1 MHMYIPYGWLQHVT
15 CRCRPSSQQLEDL
28 RDTIVSEQTIHKA
41 AMSSDADLPRENL
54 RNQTV
59 RQDIT
64 DLLARR
70 IVRRIEQQLHETH
83 VLEQV
88 KEKLPASTEEIRA
101 LPFYGSTLNALRYQR
116 DNYLVGPGYANRRQ
130 RLRDRGLM
138 NYPIYRMPF
147 DSTALGNV
155 QIVNFGASFI
165 PSETVKDLLLPIVL
179 SLPSGVLKETITD
192 AVANAIPLAQPQLD
206 SAVKNSLLS
215 FMDNPEMR
223 QMIKSRAGG
232 LVMSDRDES

>member
-1 MHMYIPYGWLQHVT
+1 MNPDAHLQ
-15 CRCRPSSQQLEDL
+15 
-28 RDTIVSEQTIHKA
+28 RD
-41 AMSSDADLPRENL
+41 NL

-70 IVRRIEQQLHETH
+70 IVRRIEQQVYETH
-83 VLEQV
+83 VEQV
-88 KEKLPASTEEIRA
+88 KEKLPASKEEIRA
-101 LPFYGSTLNALRYQR
+101 LPFYCSTLNALKYQR
-116 DNYLVGPGYANRRQ
+116 DNYLIGPGYANRRQ
-130 RLRDRGLM
+130 RLRDRGLV
-138 NYPIYRMPF
+138 NYPVYRMPF

-165 PSETVKDLLLPIVL
+165 PSNTIKDLLLPIVL
-179 SLPSGVLKETITD
+179 SLPSGALKETITD

-206 SAVKNSLLS
+206 SAVKNSVLS

-223 QMIKSRAGG
+223 QLIKSRAGG
-232 LVMSDRDES
+232 LVMSGRDES

>member
-1 MHMYIPYGWLQHVT
+1 
-15 CRCRPSSQQLEDL
+15 
-28 RDTIVSEQTIHKA
+28 
-41 AMSSDADLPRENL
+41 MSPDAHFHQDSL

-70 IVRRIEQQLHETH
+70 IVRRIEQPPYETQ
-83 VLEQV
+83 VEQV
-88 KEKLPASTEEIRA
+88 KEKLPASKEEVRA
-101 LPFYGSTLNALRYQR
+101 LPFYGSALNALKYHR
-116 DNYLVGPGYANRRQ
+116 DNYLIGPGYANRRQ
-130 RLRDRGLM
+130 RLRDRGLV
-138 NYPIYRMPF
+138 NYPVYRMPF

-155 QIVNFGASFI
+155 QIVNLGVSFI
-165 PSETVKDLLLPIVL
+165 PSNTVKDLLLPIVL
-179 SLPSGVLKETITD
+179 SLPSGALKETITD

-232 LVMSDRDES
+232 LVMSGRDAS

>member
-1 MHMYIPYGWLQHVT
+1 MYYRYVSSAPQNMATTTAVL
-15 CRCRPSSQQLEDL
+15 RPL
-28 RDTIVSEQTIHKA
+28 VSEQTIHIKV
-41 AMSSDADLPRENL
+41 AMSPDAHFHQDSL

-70 IVRRIEQQLHETH
+70 IVRRIEQPLYETQ
-83 VLEQV
+83 VEQV
-88 KEKLPASTEEIRA
+88 KEKLPASKEEVRA
-101 LPFYGSTLNALRYQR
+101 LPFYGSALNALKYQR
-116 DNYLVGPGYANRRQ
+116 DNYLIGPGYANRRQ
-130 RLRDRGLM
+130 RLRDRGLV
-138 NYPIYRMPF
+138 NYPVYRMPF

-155 QIVNFGASFI
+155 QIVNLGVSFI
-165 PSETVKDLLLPIVL
+165 PSSTVKDLLLPIVL
-179 SLPSGVLKETITD
+179 SLPSGALKETITD

-232 LVMSDRDES
+232 LVMSGRDAS

>member
-1 MHMYIPYGWLQHVT
+1 
-15 CRCRPSSQQLEDL
+15 
-28 RDTIVSEQTIHKA
+28 
-41 AMSSDADLPRENL
+41 MSPDAHFHQDSL

-70 IVRRIEQQLHETH
+70 IVRRIEQPLYETQ
-83 VLEQV
+83 VEQV
-88 KEKLPASTEEIRA
+88 KEKLPASKEEVRA
-101 LPFYGSTLNALRYQR
+101 LPFYGSALNALKYQR
-116 DNYLVGPGYANRRQ
+116 DNYLIGPGYANRRQ
-130 RLRDRGLM
+130 RLRDRGLV
-138 NYPIYRMPF
+138 NYPVYRMPF

-155 QIVNFGASFI
+155 QIVNLGVSFI
-165 PSETVKDLLLPIVL
+165 PSSTVKDLLLPIVL
-179 SLPSGVLKETITD
+179 SLPSGALKETITD

-232 LVMSDRDES
+232 LVMSGRDAS